1 MFLKIKIW
9 EIINVAFLNL
19 KKVVKDRA
27 LPIQPQKLVKEK
39 KNPPP
44 PPKKNAKNWPK
55 VYIMHFSLYYVED
68 LVTHTRDQ
76 VTEPGADSE

>member
-39 KNPPP
+39 KKTPPP
-44 PPKKNAKNWPK
+44 PSQKKCQKLAKS
-55 VYIMHFSLYYVED
+55 VYYALFFVLRGRLGDPYE
-68 LVTHTRDQ
+68 R
-76 VTEPGADSE
+76 PGN

>member
-44 PPKKNAKNWPK
+44 SPKKCQKLAKS
-55 VYIMHFSLYYVED
+55 VYYALFFVLCGRLGDPYE
-68 LVTHTRDQ
+68 R
-76 VTEPGADSE
+76 PGD